1 MTMSTSFK
9 SASPFESG
17 RSARLAWILASY
29 LLLSALVPAAH
40 AGAVAVVVNPTV
52 NVDDLSFAE
61 FRRIMLADRQ
71 FWATGQPITLIVRA
85 PVALERTVLLE
96 RVYRMSEARYREY
109 WVAKVFRGEASDGP
123 RLVLS
128 SEEALD
134 LVGVIDGAIT
144 VVDADDVP
152 EGLKVLTID
161 GLLPSEAGYA
171 LPAPEDKRR

>member
-1 MTMSTSFK
+1 LRS
-9 SASPFESG
+9 EDG
-17 RSARLAWILASY
+17 RRRGPARILVLG
-29 LLLSALVPAAH
+29 LLLGALVPGVQ
-40 AGAVAVVVNPTV
+40 AGAVAVVANPSV
-52 NVDDLSFAE
+52 SVDDLSFAE

-128 SEEALD
+128 NEEALD

-152 EGLKVLTID
+152 EGLKVLKID
-161 GLLPSEAGYA
+161 GNLPGEPGYA
-171 LPAPEDKRR
+171 LPARED